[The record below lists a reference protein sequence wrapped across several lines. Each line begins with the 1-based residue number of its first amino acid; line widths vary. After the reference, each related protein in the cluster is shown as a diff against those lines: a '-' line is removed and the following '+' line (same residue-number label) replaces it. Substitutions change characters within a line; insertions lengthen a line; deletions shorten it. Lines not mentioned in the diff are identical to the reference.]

1 MSAAAAASVLPL
13 PVVIPLGGA
22 VAAPLL
28 ARLHR
33 RLPLIVSL
41 LTMLGST
48 TVLCVIAVHVYS
60 GHGELLSHFFGRWGP
75 IDGRALGI
83 AFAADPFGL
92 AFALSSAAIGLLLLA
107 SALSELGDLGP
118 RELGGLACL
127 FQLLLAALIGSALT
141 ADTINLFVWFEVAA
155 LASYGLTGFFLERPI
170 ALEATFKMLVLTS
183 IAGFAVFVGSA
194 MLYSEHGA
202 LNFGQLANTLNGHI
216 TATDLLAV
224 SLLIAGFATKAGA
237 VPFHAW
243 LPDAH
248 CAPPGA
254 VSALFSAL
262 MVNLGIVGLVR
273 VVLQVFD
280 AGGAGH
286 AFLGLLMGIG
296 VVSAVLGALLALAQ
310 DDLKRLL
317 AWDTVS
323 QMGILLIGFATA
335 SPDGVAGATYHL
347 INHALFKALLFLC
360 AGMVVHSTGE
370 TKLSRMGG
378 LARHRPLVTVAFLVG
393 SLAIAGVPPMN
404 GYASL
409 GLIHGSLLDSG
420 QFGLLA
426 ATLIAQVIT
435 IAALARAAYLGFLRR
450 RAEPYEHLEP
460 SRMGMRVTLSTLG
473 TACVAFG
480 ILPGLVI
487 RHVAGPA
494 ASIVL
499 HPRSYAAG
507 VLAGHAEVPAASVH
521 FAYANG
527 FDIAIAALTLALG
540 LALAAGY
547 LRAPEPAPIRLLR
560 AAHTGSVNDYA
571 AFVAVGMLVVYTV
584 LRA

>member
-1 MSAAAAASVLPL
+1 
-13 PVVIPLGGA
+13 
-22 VAAPLL
+22 
-28 ARLHR
+28 
-33 RLPLIVSL
+33 
-41 LTMLGST
+41 
-48 TVLCVIAVHVYS
+48 
-60 GHGELLSHFFGRWGP
+60 
-75 IDGRALGI
+75 
-83 AFAADPFGL
+83 
-92 AFALSSAAIGLLLLA
+92 
-107 SALSELGDLGP
+107 
-118 RELGGLACL
+118 
-127 FQLLLAALIGSALT
+127 LLLAALIGSALT

-202 LNFGQLANTLNGHI
+202 LNFGQLANALNGHI

-224 SLLIAGFATKAGA
+224 SLLIAGFATKAGG

-280 AGGAGH
+280 GGGAGH

-378 LARHRPLVTVAFLVG
+378 LARHRPFVTVAFLVG

-409 GLIHGSLLDSG
+409 GLIHGSLLDSD

-435 IAALARAAYLGFLRR
+435 IAALARAAYLGFFRR

-540 LALAAGY
+540 LALAARY

-560 AAHTGSVNDYA
+560 AVHTGSVNDYA
-571 AFVAVGMLVVYTV
+571 AFVAVGMLVVYAV